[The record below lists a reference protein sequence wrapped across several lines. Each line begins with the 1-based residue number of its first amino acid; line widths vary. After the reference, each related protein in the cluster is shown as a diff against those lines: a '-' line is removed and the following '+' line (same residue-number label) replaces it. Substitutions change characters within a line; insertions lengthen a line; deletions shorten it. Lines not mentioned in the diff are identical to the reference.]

1 MTEGFEEFLI
11 GPLQLTLEGRW
22 VTRQRVPDDRPNAEA
37 FMSDL
42 TYAKAG
48 VDIDAGDA
56 FVAKIKERVVATHGP
71 EVIGDFGGFGAAF
84 APMLTGISEPVL
96 VSGTDGVG
104 TKLMLAHEMRVHHT
118 VGIDLVAMCVND
130 ILTVGA
136 RPLFFLDYIATGL
149 LEPEILAQVVSGIAE
164 GCSQGRC
171 ALIGGETAEMP
182 DMYEAGSYDLAGFAV
197 GLADKQ
203 KLLSVDSVEEG
214 DVLIALS
221 SSGVHS
227 NGFSLVRHVLKSKG
241 LSLDDR
247 PAGLDKS
254 LGETL
259 LTPTRIYSAQIM
271 EVMDSLPLH
280 AAAHITGGGIAGNLI
295 RVLPENLGAT
305 INTSSYVRL
314 PVFEWLLNEGVAIH
328 EANKVF
334 NMGIGMILVMAKDAS
349 EAAIAKLNAMGEDAR
364 VVGRV
369 HAGPHEVKVVD

>member
-1 MTEGFEEFLI
+1 
-11 GPLQLTLEGRW
+11 
-22 VTRQRVPDDRPNAEA
+22 
-37 FMSDL
+37 MSDL

-56 FVAKIKERVVATHGP
+56 FVARIKERVVSTHGP

-84 APMLTGISEPVL
+84 APMLNGIEEPVL

-104 TKLMLAHEMRVHHT
+104 TKLMLAHELEAHDT

-149 LEPEILAQVVSGIAE
+149 LEPEVLAQVVSGIAE

-197 GLADKQ
+197 GLADKK

-214 DVLIALS
+214 DALIALA

-241 LSLDDR
+241 LSLSSQ
-247 PAGLDKS
+247 PAELNS
-254 LGETL
+254 TLGETL
-259 LTPTRIYSAQIM
+259 LTPTRIYSAQ
-271 EVMDSLPLH
+271 VMDLMGEVPVH

-295 RVLPENLGAT
+295 RVLPEHLGAT
-305 INTSSYVRL
+305 IQADSFERL
-314 PVFEWLLNEGVAIH
+314 PVFQWLLREGVALE
-328 EANKVF
+328 EAYKVF
-334 NMGIGMILVMAKDAS
+334 NMGIGMVLMVPKDAS
-349 EAAIAKLNAMGEDAR
+349 QAAIAKLNAMGEDAR
-364 VVGRV
+364 LVGHV
-369 HAGPHEVKVVD
+369 HQGSHEVQVLD